1 MQYNPQYCTIVV
13 RNTDGSGYL
22 RQFKTLAEA
31 KDAYAS
37 ISASGA
43 SVYLYQPPTRS
54 LASFEAG
61 EGIPDYNNGTT
72 YGTGDKVKFQGKVY
86 QLINFIGAAGYD
98 PAAYANL
105 WTEVTSFT
113 PPSIPPIS
121 STASPVVENGVTRN
135 PFTFNEEENSNP
147 TKMTKVGCEIVQ
159 ETEADGNLTF
169 CAIYPKYRY
178 TLQDGTVISEELGE
192 KNTNGCYY
200 PAGFKIK
207 FLSFGES
214 FREVKILNSLDFG
227 GTVYGPYYQVDTYM
241 GSENAYEVAD
251 GSGGKVTQ
259 VFISV
264 REKQGDLYVDR
275 YFQDGDTPYKTSDA
289 SFSSGIWMEAGQP
302 IPNGNYL
309 VTYKVTGD
317 ERIHSGIWNV
327 SIENADSSPRGK
339 WVFTPQEPDQPPPPP
354 CSILR
359 KVTNPITGSVEDE
372 CDPDVVYP
380 FTVEENCEPPV
391 TVDLEGQTIT
401 LGTNKKTGMDNG
413 YGDVVWGPCSGMI
426 YVPNA
431 TLILSGESLNYFSD
445 GQGSYYTEDKN
456 PNPCDS
462 AGTVISSEQTD
473 ITVQINGSTYTVG
486 YSYERTVADG
496 NCGSTVEVGS
506 EYVPSGTEITQDETN
521 IYYSDGAGG
530 YYAEPI
536 VNCDAYGT
544 FISSSNTG
552 SATVYVSEL
561 NANYAIGE
569 TVENTY
575 ADGSCGSYT
584 ESVVNYYSSGT
595 QIASDST
602 SNYLSNGTGG
612 YYSEPITNC
621 DSYGTYVSGENTG
634 DLTVYVSEL
643 LNSYTV
649 GNTYNNTYADGSCG
663 TYTESGSNY
672 YSYGT
677 QIASDGTN
685 YNFFS
690 DGNGGYYSEP
700 IQSCDTAG
708 TYISSNSGNSE
719 VYIIEIG
726 SYYVLGTYIENIY
739 ADGNCGTYGES
750 SNEWYPYGTN
760 ITNANGYNFFSN
772 GSGGYY
778 SESDGTGGGGGGC
791 DSYGTYISGTSSDA
805 TIYISEL
812 QSYYTGGT
820 YTESVYAD
828 GSCGT
833 YTEGSTSWSS
843 YGTFIT
849 SDGSNNYYTDGS
861 GSYYIQLT
869 NT

>member
-37 ISASGA
+37 ISDSEA
-43 SVYLYQPPTRS
+43 SVYLYQPPTKS
-54 LASFEAG
+54 LASFDAL

-113 PPSIPPIS
+113 PPIIPPIS

-135 PFTFNEEENSNP
+135 PFTFNQEENSSS
-147 TKMTKVGCEIVQ
+147 TKMTKIGCEIVQ
-159 ETEADGNLTF
+159 ELEADGNLTP
-169 CAIYPKYRY
+169 CAIYPKYRF
-178 TLQDGTVISEELGE
+178 TLQDGTIISEELGE

-214 FREVKILNSLDFG
+214 FREIKILNSLDFG

-251 GSGGKVTQ
+251 GSGGNVTQ

-264 REKQGDLYVDR
+264 RKKEGDLYVDH

-302 IPNGNYL
+302 IPNGDYL

-317 ERIHSGIWNV
+317 EKIYSGIWNV
-327 SIENADSSPRGK
+327 SIENADSYPRGK

-359 KVTNPITGSVEDE
+359 KVTNPITGNIEDE

-426 YVPNA
+426 YVPNG

-462 AGTVISSEQTD
+462 AGTIISSEQTD

-496 NCGSTVEVGS
+496 NCGSSLETGS
-506 EYVPSGTEITQDETN
+506 EYFPSGTEITQDETN

-530 YYAEPI
+530 YYSEPI
-536 VNCDAYGT
+536 TSCDAYGT

-552 SATVYVSEL
+552 SVTVYVSEL
-561 NANYAIGE
+561 SGDFVVGE

-575 ADGSCGSYT
+575 ADGNCGTYT
-584 ESVVNYYSSGT
+584 ESGVNYYSSGT
-595 QIASDST
+595 QIASDSAN
-602 SNYLSNGTGG
+602 NYLSDGTGG
-612 YYSEPITNC
+612 YYSEPIQPC
-621 DSYGTYVSGENTG
+621 D
-634 DLTVYVSEL
+634 
-643 LNSYTV
+643 
-649 GNTYNNTYADGSCG
+649 
-663 TYTESGSNY
+663 
-672 YSYGT
+672 
-677 QIASDGTN
+677 I
-685 YNFFS
+685 
-690 DGNGGYYSEP
+690 
-700 IQSCDTAG
+700 AG
-708 TYISSNSGNSE
+708 TYISSNGGSLE
-719 VYIIEIG
+719 LYISEIG
-726 SYYVLGTYIENIY
+726 SHYVFGTYSEDIY
-739 ADGNCGTYGES
+739 ADGNCGTYAQS
-750 SNEWYPYGTN
+750 SNVWYPYGTN
-760 ITNANGYNFFSN
+760 ITNANGYNFFSDGN
-772 GSGGYY
+772 GGYY
-778 SESDGTGGGGGGC
+778 SEPDDSGGGEGGGGDC
-791 DSYGTYISGTSSDA
+791 TAYGTLVSEYNTNA
-805 TIYISEL
+805 TIYIVEL
-812 QSYYTGGT
+812 GGDYVSGT
-820 YTESVYAD
+820 NYSNIYAD
-828 GSCGT
+828 GNCGT
-833 YTEGSTSWSS
+833 YNETGTNWYS
-843 YGTFIT
+843 YGTEIASDSAYRYL
-849 SDGSNNYYTDGS
+849 SDGN
-861 GSYYIQLT
+861 GSYYSESK
-869 NT
+869 